1 MASKKLRDA
10 ISLLSGLIH
19 VSYGDFLVA
28 MLCNPGSPT
37 YLAAYKIV
45 FPEDIDLEM
54 KQMYTRFQKYFSERE
69 LVSALH

>member
-1 MASKKLRDA
+1 MSSKKLRDA

-19 VSYGDFLVA
+19 VSYGDFIVA

-45 FPEDIDLEM
+45 FPER
-54 KQMYTRFQKYFSERE
+54 YRFENETNVHKVPKIF
-69 LVSALH
+69 L